1 MCSTRRKYQKN
12 LEKLP
17 QLHFSRL
24 CNVDVECVSQSEPVD
39 LYVRSC
45 FYRGV
50 QPCVYFRL
58 MLGERSAGKGLR
70 RSDVIA
76 EQGSYSVN
84 QVSSK
89 LINHC
94 RAFPF
99 LVLSIFFSC
108 FLPHQLPSSCTALYT
123 LSLPPPSLALVA
135 FNKNRT
141 ASFQIDYDSVQ
152 SPLQKAARIII
163 SRDSTRT
170 FVMLKRPPNKP
181 KINRYRNRKPK
192 IMLKFTE

>member
-1 MCSTRRKYQKN
+1 
-12 LEKLP
+12 
-17 QLHFSRL
+17 
-24 CNVDVECVSQSEPVD
+24 
-39 LYVRSC
+39 
-45 FYRGV
+45 
-50 QPCVYFRL
+50 
-58 MLGERSAGKGLR
+58 
-70 RSDVIA
+70 
-76 EQGSYSVN
+76 VN

-192 IMLKFTE
+192 IMLKFTEWLLQWHKQITCDYSKKPNQNHTVIELTCPSPVLIINSTFCNISKQYIMT